1 MSMRTLTLRTLLIL
15 GATLVCCLEANSQ
28 VRLRPED
35 ADKLL
40 VEKTEPEY
48 PGIAK
53 MLKLQ
58 DTVTIDATV
67 AESGS
72 VVSAKLLSGNV
83 AFKSAAIGAV
93 MKRKYHPHL
102 VDGLPTGFVSTVTL
116 EFSLGIS
123 KEAYERD
130 RKIGEKFFP
139 LANECRGLVRA
150 HNWKDAEAV
159 CRNALLQAEMFAT
172 GRELEKMGA
181 YELFGHV
188 MRGQKRYEEA
198 LDYYKR
204 AQLAAGSRLDEDDA
218 ELGRLYADI
227 AITHYL
233 RRQLVEARELFAKAE
248 RVLQAAYDKFKSDE
262 ADPELEAL
270 RRGYIRSLRQT
281 LEYHLVAAEESGA
294 TSEVEAIKKLM
305 KNLP

>member
-1 MSMRTLTLRTLLIL
+1 MRTLTLRTILIL
-15 GATLVCCLEANSQ
+15 VATIVCFAEANSQ

-72 VVSAKLLSGNV
+72 VVSAKHLSGNV
-83 AFKSAAIGAV
+83 AFKSAAIAAV
-93 MKRKYHPHL
+93 MKRRYNPHL
-102 VDGLPTGFVSTVTL
+102 VNGVPTGFVTTVTL

-123 KEAYERD
+123 KEDYERD

-139 LANECRGLVRA
+139 LVDKCRALVRA
-150 HNWKDAEAV
+150 QNWKDAEPV
-159 CRNALLQAEMFAT
+159 CQDARRQAEMFAN

-181 YELFGHV
+181 YELEGHV
-188 MRGQKRYEEA
+188 MRGQKRYVEA

-204 AQLAAGSRLDEDDA
+204 AQVAAGSRLDEDDA
-218 ELGRLYADI
+218 ELGRLYAEM

-233 RRQLVEARELFAKAE
+233 LRHLPEARELFVKAE

-262 ADPELEAL
+262 SDRELETL

-294 TSEVEAIKKLM
+294 TSEVEAIKKLI

>member
-1 MSMRTLTLRTLLIL
+1 MRTLTLRTILIL
-15 GATLVCCLEANSQ
+15 VVTVVCFAEASSQ
-28 VRLRPED
+28 VRLRPEE

-48 PGIAK
+48 PGIAR

-58 DTVTIDATV
+58 DTVTIDATI
-67 AESGS
+67 AETGS

-93 MKRKYHPHL
+93 MKRRYNPHL
-102 VDGLPTGFVSTVTL
+102 VDGIPTGFVTTVTL

-123 KEAYERD
+123 KEDYERD
-130 RKIGEKFFP
+130 RKIAEKFFP
-139 LANECRGLVRA
+139 LESNCRGLVIA
-150 HNWKDAEAV
+150 QNWKDAEPV
-159 CRNALLQAEMFAT
+159 CRNAVSQAEMFQT

-181 YELFGHV
+181 YELTGHV
-188 MRGQKRYEEA
+188 MRGQKRYVEA

-204 AQLAAGSRLDEDDA
+204 ARVAAGPRLDEDDA
-218 ELGRLYADI
+218 ELGRLYAEM
-227 AITHYL
+227 AITHYHL
-233 RRQLVEARELFAKAE
+233 RQLTEARELFVRAE

-262 ADPELEAL
+262 SDRELENL

-281 LEYHLVAAEESGA
+281 LEHHLIAAEKSGA

>member
-1 MSMRTLTLRTLLIL
+1 MRTLTLRTILIL
-15 GATLVCCLEANSQ
+15 VVTVVCFAGANSQ

-35 ADKLL
+35 ANKLL

-93 MKRKYHPHL
+93 MKRRYNPHL
-102 VDGLPTGFVSTVTL
+102 VDGVPTGFVTTVTL

-123 KEAYERD
+123 KEEYERD

-139 LANECRGLVRA
+139 LENTCRGLVRA
-150 HNWKDAEAV
+150 QNWKDAEPV
-159 CRNALLQAEMFAT
+159 CRDALLQAEMFAT

-181 YELFGHV
+181 YELTGHV
-188 MRGQKRYEEA
+188 MRGQKRYLEA

-218 ELGRLYADI
+218 ELGRLYADM

-233 RRQLVEARELFAKAE
+233 LRQLAEARELFVRAE

-262 ADPELEAL
+262 PDRELENL

-281 LEYHLVAAEESGA
+281 LEYHLIAAEESGA
-294 TSEVEAIKKLM
+294 TSEVEAIKNRM